1 MRARQGT
8 GMTRLLIT
16 SVSTFALCAGVTHAQ
31 DVAADE
37 TTLLERIS
45 VTANRTPTETGKVGS
60 TIAVVTA
67 EDIEQKSFVTVTDYL
82 TGLPGINF
90 SQTGGRGTSGNI
102 YVRGLPGAYV
112 KTFYNGIDVSDVT
125 GTQVQTSYQY
135 FLTGGVSSI
144 EVLKGSQS
152 TLYGSTAIAGVVDI
166 TSLGDI
172 EEGLHHS
179 VHVEGGTDGTVRGQ
193 YGLSGAKDGS
203 RFSASITG
211 FHTDGI
217 SALEGGS
224 ERDSYDNLTV
234 DIAAEHQ
241 INDQIRLFGALLY
254 GSGRTDFDTVD
265 PNETLSRESSET
277 FGGRLGMD
285 LVSLDGRLQSRFAY
299 QALKTERLIIGPAFD
314 ENFEPDF
321 EVEARYPYEGE
332 RHKFDY
338 IGNFE
343 IRPGSNIQYGFDFER
358 QLAESEGVDAPT
370 SDLLGNWLLLGVE
383 PFDDL
388 VLTAGVRH
396 DQHSTFGGYT
406 SYRGTVSYLVPG
418 TDARLHSSVGTGFRA
433 PSLYELYAP
442 FGLGNTALTPETSAS
457 FDVGVEYEFAKSG
470 LVADITYFRI
480 DIDNLIDY
488 FVPDPVG
495 NPFVG
500 SYAQIPGRS
509 LSQGV
514 EVSFTYRVNDA
525 LQLGG
530 SYTYTDAVV
539 PSQTGPG
546 FDRRSRIPAHV
557 AILSAIYTPAEK
569 WTVSGDVR
577 FAADTVEFGIPLDDY
592 VLVNAKVAYQLTD
605 ASEVYL
611 RGENLLNQ
619 DYQTARGY
627 NTPGFGAFAGFKA
640 KF

>member
-8 GMTRLLIT
+8 GMTRFLIT
-16 SVSTFALCAGVTHAQ
+16 TVSTIALCAGAAHAQ
-31 DVAADE
+31 GVPTDE

-45 VTANRTPTETGKVGS
+45 VTANRTATETGKVGS
-60 TIAVVTA
+60 TISVVT
-67 EDIEQKSFVTVTDYL
+67 EEEIEQKSFVTVTDYL

-90 SQTGGRGTSGNI
+90 SQSGGRGTSGNI

-112 KTFYNGIDVSDVT
+112 KTFYNGIDISDVT

-166 TSLGDI
+166 QSLGDI

-203 RFSASITG
+203 RFAASITG

-217 SALEGGS
+217 SSLPGGT
-224 ERDSYDNLTV
+224 ERDGFDNLTIDV
-234 DIAAEHQ
+234 AAEHRV
-241 INDQIRLFGALLY
+241 NDIVTIFGSLLFIDALAEFDNNFPVDQPNDPVSNEAVESLGARV
-254 GSGRTDFDTVD
+254 GARFDS
-265 PNETLSRESSET
+265 P
-277 FGGRLGMD
+277 
-285 LVSLDGRLQSRFAY
+285 DGRLTNMIAY
-299 QALKTERLIIGPAFD
+299 QTFKSDRLTQFGTFIA
-314 ENFEPDF
+314 
-321 EVEARYPYEGE
+321 PYEGE
-332 RHKFDY
+332 RNKIDY
-338 IGNFE
+338 QGSFE
-343 IRPGSNIQYGFDFER
+343 ATDRLLLQYGADYER
-358 QLAESEGVDAPT
+358 QSAEAEGT
-370 SDLLGNWLLLGVE
+370 TLGEIDLTGVWTQASFE
-383 PFDDL
+383 PLDDL
-388 VLTAGVRH
+388 IFTAGVRH

-418 TDARLHSSVGTGFRA
+418 TDARLHSSLGTGFRA

-442 FGLGNTALTPETSAS
+442 FLVGNTALTPETSAS
-457 FDVGVEYEFAKSG
+457 FDIGVEYSFLG
-470 LVADITYFRI
+470 GDLVTDLTYFRI
-480 DIDNLIDY
+480 ETDDLID
-488 FVPDPVG
+488 FVFDG
-495 NPFVG
+495 NFPFGGYYDQVD
-500 SYAQIPGRS
+500 GRS
-509 LSQGV
+509 RSEGV
-514 EVSFTYRVNDA
+514 EASFKYRINDA

-530 SYTYTDAVV
+530 SYTYTDAIV

-569 WTVSGDVR
+569 WTISGDVR
-577 FAADTVEFGIPLDDY
+577 FVADTVERNIPLDDY
-592 VLVNAKVAYQLTD
+592 VLVNAKVAYQVTD
-605 ASEVYL
+605 SAEVYL

>member
-8 GMTRLLIT
+8 AMTRLLIT
-16 SVSTFALCAGVTHAQ
+16 TVSTIALCAGAAQAQ
-31 DVAADE
+31 DVFADE

-60 TIAVVTA
+60 TISVVT
-67 EDIEQKSFVTVTDYL
+67 EEEIEQKSFVTVTDYL
-82 TGLPGINF
+82 TGLPGISF
-90 SQTGGRGTSGNI
+90 AQTGGRGTSGNI

-112 KTFYNGIDVSDVT
+112 KTFYNGIDISDVT

-166 TSLGDI
+166 QSLGEI
-172 EEGLHHS
+172 EDGLHHS

-203 RFSASITG
+203 RFAASIMG

-217 SALEGGS
+217 SSLPGGS
-224 ERDSYDNLTV
+224 ERDGFDNLTIDV
-234 DIAAEHQ
+234 AAEHRV
-241 INDQIRLFGALLY
+241 NDIVTIFGSLLY
-254 GSGRTDFDTVD
+254 INAVAEFDNNFPVD
-265 PNETLSRESSET
+265 QPNDPLSNEAVESLAARAGARFDSP
-277 FGGRLGMD
+277 
-285 LVSLDGRLQSRFAY
+285 DGRLANMISY
-299 QALKTERLIIGPAFD
+299 QVFNSDRLTQFGTFVA
-314 ENFEPDF
+314 
-321 EVEARYPYEGE
+321 PYEGG
-332 RHKFDY
+332 RNKVDY
-338 IGNFE
+338 Q
-343 IRPGSNIQYGFDFER
+343 GSFQATDRLLLQYGADYER
-358 QLAESEGVDAPT
+358 QSATAEGSTLGET
-370 SDLLGNWLLLGVE
+370 DLTGIWTQASFE
-383 PFDDL
+383 PLDDL
-388 VLTAGVRH
+388 ILTAGVRH
-396 DQHSTFGGYT
+396 DEHSTFGGYT

-418 TDARLHSSVGTGFRA
+418 TDARLHSSYGTGFRA

-442 FGLGNTALTPETSAS
+442 FYGEDTLVPETSAS
-457 FDVGVEYEFAKSG
+457 FDVGFEKKISDWITVD
-470 LVADITYFRI
+470 LTYF
-480 DIDNLIDY
+480 DIRTDNLIIS
-488 FVPDPVG
+488 
-495 NPFVG
+495 NPPAYVYEQDGG
-500 SYAQIPGRS
+500 SSTSRGFEASID
-509 LSQGV
+509 LAI
-514 EVSFTYRVNDA
+514 TTA
-525 LQLGG
+525 LKLNG
-530 SYTYTDAVV
+530 SYTYIDARL
-539 PSQTGPG
+539 SDGM
-546 FDRRSRIPAHV
+546 RRSRIPAHV

-577 FAADTVEFGIPLDDY
+577 FVADTVEFGISLDDY

>member
-16 SVSTFALCAGVTHAQ
+16 TVSTIALCAGAAHAQ
-31 DVAADE
+31 GIPADE

-60 TIAVVTA
+60 TISVVS
-67 EDIEQKSFVTVTDYL
+67 EEEIEQKSFVTVTDYL

-112 KTFYNGIDVSDVT
+112 KTFYNGVDISDVT

-135 FLTGGVSSI
+135 FLTGAVSSI

-166 TSLGDI
+166 QSLGDI

-179 VHVEGGTDGTVRGQ
+179 VHVEGGTDGTVRGR
-193 YGLSGAKDGS
+193 YGLSGARDGS
-203 RFSASITG
+203 RFAANITG

-217 SALEGGS
+217 SALEGGD
-224 ERDSYDNLTV
+224 ERDSYENLTI

-241 INDQIRLFGALLY
+241 INDMVTIFGSFLHVDAASEFDNNFPVAQPNDPVSNEAVESTAGRAGIR
-254 GSGRTDFDTVD
+254 FDT
-265 PNETLSRESSET
+265 P
-277 FGGRLGMD
+277 
-285 LVSLDGRLQSRFAY
+285 DGRLTNMVSYQVFQSD
-299 QALKTERLIIGPAFD
+299 RLTQFGTFIA
-314 ENFEPDF
+314 
-321 EVEARYPYEGE
+321 PYEGE
-332 RHKFDY
+332 RNKVDY
-338 IGNFE
+338 Q
-343 IRPGSNIQYGFDFER
+343 GSFQATDRLLLQYGADHER
-358 QLAESEGVDAPT
+358 QSATAEGSTLGET
-370 SDLLGNWLLLGVE
+370 DLTGIWTQASFE
-383 PFDDL
+383 PLDELIF
-388 VLTAGVRH
+388 TAGVRH
-396 DQHSTFGGYT
+396 DQHSTFGGFT

-418 TDARLHSSVGTGFRA
+418 TDARLHSSYGTGFRA

-442 FGLGNTALTPETSAS
+442 FLVGNTALTPETSAS
-457 FDVGVEYEFAKSG
+457 FDVGVEYAFLG
-470 LVADITYFRI
+470 GDLVTDLTYFRI
-480 DIDNLIDY
+480 ETDDLID
-488 FVPDPVG
+488 FVFDDTF
-495 NPFVG
+495 PFGGYYDQVE
-500 SYAQIPGRS
+500 GRS
-509 LSQGV
+509 TAEGV
-514 EVSFTYRVNDA
+514 EASFTYRVTDA

-530 SYTYTDAVV
+530 SYTYTDSIA

-546 FDRRSRIPAHV
+546 FERRSRIPAHV

-569 WTVSGDVR
+569 WTLSGDLR
-577 FAADTVEFGIPLDDY
+577 FVADTVEFGTPLDDY
-592 VLVNAKVAYQLTD
+592 VLVNAKVAYQVTD
-605 ASEVYL
+605 SAEVYL

>member
-16 SVSTFALCAGVTHAQ
+16 SVSTFALCAGVAHAQ
-31 DVAADE
+31 DVATDE

-60 TIAVVTA
+60 TIAVVTG
-67 EDIEQKSFVTVTDYL
+67 EEIEQKSFVTVTDYL

-217 SALEGGS
+217 SSLPGGT
-224 ERDSYDNLTV
+224 ERDAFDNLTIDV
-234 DIAAEHQ
+234 AAEHR
-241 INDQIRLFGALLY
+241 INDIVTIFGSLLY
-254 GSGRTDFDTVD
+254 IDAVAEFDNNFPVD
-265 PNETLSRESSET
+265 QPNDPLSNEAVES
-277 FGGRLGMD
+277 LGARVGARFD
-285 LVSLDGRLQSRFAY
+285 SADGRLTNMISY
-299 QALKTERLIIGPAFD
+299 QAFKSDRLTQFGTFVA
-314 ENFEPDF
+314 
-321 EVEARYPYEGE
+321 PYEGE
-332 RHKFDY
+332 RGKVDY
-338 IGNFE
+338 QGSFE
-343 IRPGSNIQYGFDFER
+343 ATDRLLLQYGADHER
-358 QLAESEGVDAPT
+358 QSAEAEGT
-370 SDLLGNWLLLGVE
+370 TLGEIDLTGVWTQASFE
-383 PFDDL
+383 PLDDL
-388 VLTAGVRH
+388 IFTAGLRH
-396 DQHSTFGGYT
+396 DEHSTFGGYT

-418 TDARLHSSVGTGFRA
+418 TDARLHSSYGTGFRA
-433 PSLYELYAP
+433 PSLYELYSP
-442 FGLGNTALTPETSAS
+442 FYGDETLVPETSVS
-457 FDVGVEYEFAKSG
+457 FDVGVEKRLFDNI
-470 LVADITYFRI
+470 VADITYFRI
-480 DIDNLIDY
+480 RTDDLIEFNLDDY
-488 FVPDPVG
+488 F
-495 NPFVG
+495 
-500 SYAQIPGRS
+500 YEQTAGRS
-509 LSQGV
+509 TSHGV
-514 EVSFTYRVNDA
+514 ELSLDYAVTPA
-525 LQLGG
+525 LNIKG
-530 SYTYTDAVV
+530 SYTYTDART
-539 PSQTGPG
+539 P
-546 FDRRSRIPAHV
+546 DDARRSRIPAHV
-557 AILSAIYTPAEK
+557 AILSAVYSPMER
-569 WTVSGDVR
+569 WTLSGDAR
-577 FAADTVEFGIPLDDY
+577 FVMDTVEGEQPLDDY